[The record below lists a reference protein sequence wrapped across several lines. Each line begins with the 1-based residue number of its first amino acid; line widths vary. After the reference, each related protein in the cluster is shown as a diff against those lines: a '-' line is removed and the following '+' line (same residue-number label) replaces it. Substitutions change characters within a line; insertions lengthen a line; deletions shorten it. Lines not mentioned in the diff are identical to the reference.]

1 MIHKSIFLTSI
12 LILCAYGL
20 NAQNDFRKMNWYE
33 SSETLMEKYPEV
45 DFHKET
51 EMGMTAYSHIHYV
64 SGIETRI
71 AYCFMNDEFL
81 AGIYEFTSDRSSR
94 YAKDFVKDFDKIS
107 AVLQSKYEL
116 KRDSIWYTE
125 TYNVDLMGID
135 FYLEQGDVDLAELG
149 FDGGTS
155 IAHTLA
161 NREDSIKHILMYS
174 SRKLLWEY
182 KDSLE
187 DDF

>member
-1 MIHKSIFLTSI
+1 MIHKTIFLTSV
-12 LILCAYGL
+12 LILCAIGL
-20 NAQNDFRKMNWYE
+20 SAQNDFRKMNWYE

-45 DFHKET
+45 EFQKET

-71 AYCFMNDEFL
+71 AYCFRNDEFV
-81 AGIYEFTSDRSSR
+81 AGVYEFTSDRSSN

-107 AVLQSKYEL
+107 AVLQSKYEM
-116 KRDSIWYTE
+116 KRDSLWYTD
-125 TYNVDLMGID
+125 TYNHLMGID
-135 FYLEQGDVDLAELG
+135 YYLKQGEVDLREVG
-149 FDGGTS
+149 FEGGTS

-161 NREDSIKHILMYS
+161 NKEDSIKHILLYS
-174 SRKLLWEY
+174 SRKLILEY

>member
-1 MIHKSIFLTSI
+1 MIHKRIVLTSI
-12 LILCAYGL
+12 LILCAFGL
-20 NAQNDFRKMNWYE
+20 DAQNDFRKMNWYE

-45 DFHKET
+45 EFQKET

-71 AYCFMNDEFL
+71 AYCFMNDEFV
-81 AGIYEFTSDRSSR
+81 AGVYEFTSDRSR
-94 YAKDFVKDFDKIS
+94 YYAKDFVKDFDKIS
-107 AVLQSKYEL
+107 DVLQSKYEM
-116 KRDSIWYTE
+116 KRDSLWYTD
-125 TYNVDLMGID
+125 TYSVDIMGID
-135 FYLEQGDVDLAELG
+135 YYLEKGDVDLGEVG

-155 IAHTLA
+155 IVHTLA
-161 NREDSIKHILMYS
+161 NKEDSIKHILIYS
-174 SRKLLWEY
+174 SRKLLLEY